1 MLITLIQLTDLC
13 PPPQSLSGL
22 YLCLCLFSGGVT
34 EAAAGAT
41 AGRERR
47 RSRRRR
53 GRERCRKCEGRLRAR
68 CPLRPQ
74 PGSHG
79 ACSSAGA
86 GGAAEAARAPDE
98 GAGERE
104 GQAAAGGDP
113 GHRTR
118 SVDQSTKAK
127 IIVKAAFASLIKYEG
142 MLQLGSV
149 TSVD

>member
-13 PPPQSLSGL
+13 PPPLSLSGL
-22 YLCLCLFSGGVT
+22 YLRLCLFSGGVT

-41 AGRERR
+41 AGRE
-47 RSRRRR
+47 RRRR

-118 SVDQSTKAK
+118 SADQNAKAK

-142 MLQLGSV
+142 MLQLGTV